1 MLRISTAFAAVCLF
15 VPGCFAGGISLN
27 ATRIIYQEGQKE
39 ASLTVQNHSQKD
51 VFLVQSWIDDINGN
65 KKTPFIITP
74 PLFQMQ
80 PNKNNAL
87 RIVNINNQ
95 LPADRESVYW
105 INVKAIPAV
114 SEDGAGK
121 NLLQIAVRTRLKL
134 FYRPSGLPGD
144 QASAAKMLTFSHA
157 GNQLAIDNP
166 SAYVMT
172 FHDLKVS
179 GKTIDDP
186 VMVPAKGHLSV
197 KLPANVGAFSQVQY
211 SIINDFGAAGTLMT
225 QPVR

>member
-1 MLRISTAFAAVCLF
+1 MLRISTALAAVCLF
-15 VPGCFAGGISLN
+15 APACFAGGISLN
-27 ATRIIYQEGQKE
+27 ATRVIYQQGQKE

-105 INVKAIPAV
+105 INVKAIPSV
-114 SEDGAGK
+114 SEDSAGK

-134 FYRPSGLPGD
+134 FYRPDGLPGD
-144 QASAAKMLTFSHA
+144 PASAAKTLTFAHA

-172 FHDLKVS
+172 FHHLRVG
-179 GKTIDDP
+179 GKLINDP

-197 KLPANVGAFSQVQY
+197 RLPTNTGAFSQVQY
-211 SIINDFGAAGTLMT
+211 SIINDFGVAGAQMT
-225 QPVR
+225 QSVH

>member
-1 MLRISTAFAAVCLF
+1 MLRISTALAAVCLF
-15 VPGCFAGGISLN
+15 APACFAGGISLN
-27 ATRIIYQEGQKE
+27 ATRVIYQEGQKE

-105 INVKAIPAV
+105 INVKAIPSV
-114 SEDGAGK
+114 SDDSAGK

-134 FYRPSGLPGD
+134 FYRPDGLPGD
-144 QASAAKMLTFSHA
+144 PVSAAKTLTFAHA

-172 FHDLKVS
+172 FHDLRVG
-179 GKTIDDP
+179 GKQINDS

-197 KLPANVGAFSQVQY
+197 KLPANTGAFSQVQY
-211 SIINDFGAAGTLMT
+211 SIINDFGVAGAQMT